1 VHTAEKALGVAATG
15 LWQGVDRLLERLDP
29 DLARAHGLGPLAARR
44 LRLRGEP
51 VPEQL
56 VREERAARA
65 AALVLPALLARV
77 REAYDGPLLI
87 LKGPELTRVYP
98 DGARRLGDLDLLAGD
113 AEAAQEA
120 LLAAGF
126 REKPL
131 ELHPDYSVHHHLHPL
146 VWPDIPLP
154 VEVHR
159 RVAWPR
165 GLASPSNSEL
175 FAAAM
180 PGDFDGILV
189 PDSRQHAVLL
199 ASHSWR
205 EVPLQ
210 KLRAFVDV
218 LAFTDDDAR
227 AELAEIARRW
237 DFERG
242 WFSTLAAADWLL
254 RDGAEPRFVR
264 YWARYV
270 RQLREPTVFEMHLQ
284 AWLAPFSLTRLGI
297 AARLSA
303 AAVGRDLR
311 PRTPQE
317 GWGAKARRTAL
328 ALGHPL
334 SPKSEHR
341 RRSARR

>member
-1 VHTAEKALGVAATG
+1 VPATG
-15 LWQGVDRLLERLDP
+15 LWEGVDRLLERLEP

-77 REAYDGPLLI
+77 RDAYDGPLLI
-87 LKGPELTRVYP
+87 VKGPELTRVYP
-98 DGARRLGDLDLLAGD
+98 DGARRLGDLDLLAD
-113 AEAAQEA
+113 EPEVAQEA

-126 REKPL
+126 LEKPRPV
-131 ELHPDYSVHHHLHPL
+131 HPDYTTHHHLHPL

-154 VEVHR
+154 VEIHR
-159 RVAWPR
+159 RVPWPR
-165 GLASPSNSEL
+165 GLTSPSNAEL
-175 FAAAM
+175 FAAAL
-180 PGDFDGILV
+180 PADFGIEGISV
-189 PDSRQHAVLL
+189 PDPHQHAVLL

-218 LAFTDDDAR
+218 LAFTDDDTR
-227 AELAEIARRW
+227 EELAEIARRW

-254 RDGAEPRFVR
+254 RDGDEPRFVR

-284 AWLAPFSLTRLGI
+284 SWLSPFSLTRRGI

-303 AAVGRDLR
+303 AAVLRDLR

-317 GWGAKARRTAL
+317 GWGAKARRTAV
-328 ALGHPL
+328 AMRHPL
-334 SPKSEHR
+334 SSKSEHR